1 MPRGR
6 IRASGETGMSIANR
20 VAISETEAK
29 ENVAWC
35 DFVGSPS
42 RDYVSSNAEQ
52 PIRLHRDS

>member
-29 ENVAWC
+29 ENVA
-35 DFVGSPS
+35 
-42 RDYVSSNAEQ
+42 
-52 PIRLHRDS
+52 